1 MPNNAAQRE
10 DRRVRDASLAHLTAG
25 AILADLPV
33 QDGEVCIQG
42 PAAGLRL
49 SSTCPVPEAARLVLE
64 RGLHERT
71 DPVVI
76 EFPDGHRNLLAPST
90 VVAAHAYLLE
100 LAVAEARQQKEAAEA
115 ADRAKSEFLA
125 NMSHDIRTPMNG
137 IVGMTELALDTDLT
151 AEQREFLQIVKT
163 SADSLLTLLNDILD
177 FSKIEAGKLDLD
189 AFDFGLRDSVGD
201 ALKPLALRAHQKGL
215 ELAFDIAP
223 DVPDALSGDWGRLR
237 QVMVNLVTNAIK
249 FTDQGEVVVQVG
261 RSEDPM
267 AAEGAS
273 SILLHFSVHDTG
285 IGIAPDRQARIFEP
299 FLQADRSTA
308 RSFGGTG
315 LGLTIS
321 SRLVQLMG
329 GRLWLDSARGEGS
342 TFHFTV
348 RLGVASNLT
357 APLSALEPAN
367 LEGLPV
373 LVVDDNGTNRRILQ
387 QMLHN
392 WRMKPVVAEGGAKAL
407 AELRRA
413 SDEGEPFR
421 LVLLDAMMPE
431 MDGFAV
437 AEQIR
442 RQPGLAGATIMMLS
456 SAQHQGDS
464 ARCRQ
469 LGVPRYL
476 TKPVKQSDLLDAIL
490 EVLSGKTVGVLPSKP
505 LTAHQSPLSH
515 PAAGRCRILL
525 AEDNAVNQKL
535 GVCLLANQ
543 GHDVLVA
550 NTGTA
555 AVDSVGR
562 ERFDL
567 ILMDVQMPE
576 MDGLEATARI
586 REREKGTGRRV
597 PIIAMTAHA
606 MKGDRERCLEA
617 GMDGYL
623 AKPIRASDLVRVLEE
638 FQVHPSAMPPESA
651 AGARE
656 GVPGAENLPL
666 TKDVLD
672 RQAILAR
679 VGNDRQLLK
688 ELVDLFLF
696 EAPSLIE
703 AIRQAV
709 ARTDVAALKVAAH
722 TLKGAVS
729 NFSTWPAFEAAL
741 RLETMAQ
748 TGELVQA
755 GEALAALEAAMA
767 QLVPALVQLASVGE
781 TP

>member
-1 MPNNAAQRE
+1 
-10 DRRVRDASLAHLTAG
+10 
-25 AILADLPV
+25 
-33 QDGEVCIQG
+33 
-42 PAAGLRL
+42 
-49 SSTCPVPEAARLVLE
+49 
-64 RGLHERT
+64 
-71 DPVVI
+71 
-76 EFPDGHRNLLAPST
+76 
-90 VVAAHAYLLE
+90 
-100 LAVAEARQQKEAAEA
+100 
-115 ADRAKSEFLA
+115 
-125 NMSHDIRTPMNG
+125 
-137 IVGMTELALDTDLT
+137 
-151 AEQREFLQIVKT
+151 
-163 SADSLLTLLNDILD
+163 
-177 FSKIEAGKLDLD
+177 
-189 AFDFGLRDSVGD
+189 
-201 ALKPLALRAHQKGL
+201 
-215 ELAFDIAP
+215 
-223 DVPDALSGDWGRLR
+223 
-237 QVMVNLVTNAIK
+237 
-249 FTDQGEVVVQVG
+249 
-261 RSEDPM
+261 M

-285 IGIAPDRQARIFEP
+285 IGIAPDRQERIFEP

-308 RSFGGTG
+308 RSYGGSG

-348 RLGVASNLT
+348 RLGVVRNLT
-357 APLSALEPAN
+357 APLSAPEPAN
-367 LEGLPV
+367 LEGLRV
-373 LVVDDNGTNRRILQ
+373 LVVDDNATNRRILQ

-392 WRMKPVVAEGGAKAL
+392 WRMKPVVADGGARAL
-407 AELRRA
+407 TELRRA

-442 RQPGLAGATIMMLS
+442 RQPELAGATIMMLS

-490 EVLSGKTVGVLPSKP
+490 EVLGGKTVSSPASKP
-505 LTAHQSPLSH
+505 LTTHHSPLTH

-555 AVDSVGR
+555 AVESVGR

-567 ILMDVQMPE
+567 VLMDVQMPE
-576 MDGLEATARI
+576 MDGLEATVRI

-688 ELVDLFLF
+688 ELVDLFLI
-696 EAPSLIE
+696 EAPPLIE

-709 ARTDVAALKVAAH
+709 ARTDVPALKVAAH